1 MEWMILVTIILAAL
15 TGLYILQ
22 TNQGQRTEHFAD
34 YIDSSASTGG
44 PDGVNVELAAFPEGQ
59 QTLLKDHLTPSVGL
73 SSLTASSC
81 AAQDRARQMEVGGQ
95 YVQRTNNYRR
105 DYPDNC
111 SAPLTEFVDSMYAP
125 RDGVG
130 LTVPCNGAC

>member
-1 MEWMILVTIILAAL
+1 MEWMVLVTIILAAL
-15 TGLYILQ
+15 TALYIMQ
-22 TNQGQRTEHFAD
+22 MNQGRRMEHFAD
-34 YIDSSASTGG
+34 YIDSSVTGG
-44 PDGVNVELAAFPEGQ
+44 PDGVNMELAAFPEGQ
-59 QTLLKDHLTPSVGL
+59 QALLKDHLKPSVGL

>member
-1 MEWMILVTIILAAL
+1 MEWMIIVTIILAAL

-22 TNQGQRTEHFAD
+22 TNQSRRMENFAD
-34 YIDSSASTGG
+34 YIDSSASMGG

-59 QTLLKDHLTPSVGL
+59 QALLKDHLTPSVGL

-130 LTVPCNGAC
+130 LTVPCNGSC